1 MENEVGKTSNTSE
14 ESPQTATSGKSR
26 KSGISATIT
35 EPVIEKPSA
44 QSRKPMKPGRSNS
57 EPKTRVVGF
66 SKPQSSGSEKRNS
79 TNSKEASKN
88 DRSTTKKSNP
98 TPSASDEA
106 DNEVEILGTK
116 KGKRKKDESSDEES
130 LIDEEG
136 DEENSQNGDDEPSDR
151 DEDGSSSKKIVKA

>member
-1 MENEVGKTSNTSE
+1 MEIFANQKNREKRMDNEVGETSNTSK

-26 KSGISATIT
+26 KSGISATVT
-35 EPVIEKPSA
+35 EPVIAKPI
-44 QSRKPMKPGRSNS
+44 SRGPMKNSAGRSNS
-57 EPKTRVVGF
+57 EPKQKVVEF
-66 SKPQSSGSEKRNS
+66 SETQSSGSEKRNS

-116 KGKRKKDESSDEES
+116 KGKRKTEESDDEES
-130 LIDEEG
+130 CWVFQSIKWLQI
-136 DEENSQNGDDEPSDR
+136 
-151 DEDGSSSKKIVKA
+151 A